1 MALHVASAIHP
12 PGRIK
17 DGDKWFTFTYSK
29 NGTETPRDFFLRYQG
44 GLLICEKD
52 ENDGGGRTIAS
63 PTYLGNFPDLA
74 FVQSSKDLF
83 ATEAQLTSKGI
94 NANGPVNQAPT
105 SKEIPYEISDAT
117 GKIAA
122 KALPTDAGEEVK
134 KATEVVQT
142 LANNI
147 AGGGSTSGGGSTAA
161 AGSATSMRNILGW
174 VLVAAGVGLVIG
186 LVVWGVKKM
195 NKKKR

>member
-1 MALHVASAIHP
+1 MALHVAEQIHP
-12 PGRIK
+12 VGRIK
-17 DGDKWFTFTYSK
+17 DGDKWFTFPYS
-29 NGTETPRDFFLRYQG
+29 NAGATTNRDFFLRHQN

-52 ENDGGGRTIAS
+52 ENNGAGRTIAS

-74 FVQSSKDLF
+74 FVQASKDLF

-94 NANGPVNQAPT
+94 NANGPVNQSPT
-105 SKEIPYEISDAT
+105 TKEIPFEIADAS

-134 KATEVVQT
+134 KATETVQA

-147 AGGGSTSGGGSTAA
+147 AGGGNTSSGGSGSA

-174 VLVAAGVGLVIG
+174 VLVAAGVGLVVG